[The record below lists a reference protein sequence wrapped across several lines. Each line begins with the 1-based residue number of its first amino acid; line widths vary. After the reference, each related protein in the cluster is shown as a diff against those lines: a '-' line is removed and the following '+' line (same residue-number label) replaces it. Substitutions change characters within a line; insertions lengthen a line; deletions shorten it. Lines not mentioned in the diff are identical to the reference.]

1 MTPEEKRARKLAY
14 QKAYYQ
20 ANKERISA
28 RNKAHYEANKEVV
41 AQRHKAYYEANREK
55 LLADG
60 KAWKTANKDKHKEQ
74 CRRSYLKNKDRV
86 NERAVARA
94 KAYPGKSCEVRN
106 AVRAG
111 PAVPPWVDRK
121 ACEYYYE
128 LRDAWNDIWPDDRVE
143 VDHIVPLKTRDKSV
157 CGLHVP
163 WNLQVVRKAENNR
176 KRDSY
181 DRDPVLTTA

>member
-1 MTPEEKRARKLAY
+1 M
-14 QKAYYQ
+14 Q
-20 ANKERISA
+20 
-28 RNKAHYEANKEVV
+28 NKALREAYPW
-41 AQRHKAYYEANREK
+41 REA
-55 LLADG
+55 
-60 KAWKTANKDKHKEQ
+60 EQ
-74 CRRSYLKNKDRV
+74 CR
-86 NERAVARA
+86 ARQ
-94 KAYPGKSCEVRN
+94 
-106 AVRAG
+106 AG